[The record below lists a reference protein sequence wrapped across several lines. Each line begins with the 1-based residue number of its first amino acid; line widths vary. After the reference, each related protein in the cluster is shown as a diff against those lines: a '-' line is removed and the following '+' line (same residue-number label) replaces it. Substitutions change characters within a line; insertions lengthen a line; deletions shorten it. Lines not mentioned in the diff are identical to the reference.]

1 MRRSLVALMPAAVGL
16 LISACVG
23 DRATTAPRATADGAA
38 LLAAARPVTCSFTQ
52 INKDA
57 GNYFASKQDVVY
69 DIIKSMQSAY
79 NLTGAAG
86 ATPYALDIYH
96 QVEISRFGSRIV
108 TGAEVA
114 GGIFASDVA
123 LCTTLGTLDA
133 TAAGNALTNGIF
145 AVRGTAN
152 DPSTAA
158 LALPQSYPW
167 WGVEPRFSST
177 WPTSPYSRYLIYAFP
192 GVALVTLGGEQPA
205 VPTFVG
211 YNVSSLPAVWPKDG
225 LRVGVCVLA
234 LKTDPT
240 TRAHTAVNLLIH
252 DGVVVANS
260 APYFCDGA
268 PLASLSTSTW
278 FASITHRITSVFGTK
293 SLYAQDRSLDDASFT
308 GGGPSSWSP
317 MPFGQI
323 TGSNIALTFTTQPS
337 NGTAFNTLNPFVVHA
352 ATPYHAL
359 EGVSVA
365 ISVANN
371 SGVPAGA
378 CVIGTLTGTTDSN
391 GNVTFNNVTVLKA
404 GGYTITAS
412 GVYQTVPTLSGVS
425 NLFNVK
431 NGKGTTTCQ

>member
-1 MRRSLVALMPAAVGL
+1 
-16 LISACVG
+16 
-23 DRATTAPRATADGAA
+23 
-38 LLAAARPVTCSFTQ
+38 
-52 INKDA
+52 
-57 GNYFASKQDVVY
+57 
-69 DIIKSMQSAY
+69 
-79 NLTGAAG
+79 
-86 ATPYALDIYH
+86 LDLYH
-96 QVEISRFGSRIV
+96 EVEISRFTSRIV

-114 GGIFASDVA
+114 GGIFASDIA

-133 TAAGNALTNGIF
+133 TAAGNSLTNGIF
-145 AVRGTAN
+145 AVRGGTN
-152 DPSTAA
+152 DPTGAA

-167 WGVEPRFSST
+167 WGVEPRFSTS

-192 GVALVTLGGEQPA
+192 GVELVTLGGESPA

-240 TRAHTAVNLLIH
+240 THAHTAVNLLIH

-268 PLASLSTSTW
+268 PTAPTASLSTSTW

-293 SLYAQDRSLDDASFT
+293 SLYAQDRTLDEASFT

-337 NGTAFNTLNPFVVHA
+337 NGTAFKTLAPFTVHA

-359 EGVSVA
+359 EGVYVT

-371 SGVPAGA
+371 SGTPAGA
-378 CVIGTLTGTTDSN
+378 CVQGTLSGTTNASGD
-391 GNVTFNNVTVLKA
+391 VTFSNVTVLKA

-412 GVYQTVPTLSGVS
+412 GVYQTVPTQSGVS

-431 NGKGTTTCQ
+431 NGKGDSTC